1 MKGGQVFNGSKVC
14 GGGRKGNDDLQI
26 ALAHVANF
34 HPHLA
39 IPGIRIQ
46 QIQGMMIIVS
56 AIAATQ
62 SKESPIRAALS
73 ASQVFVE
80 LVVLEFTQYRAG
92 TAEET
97 VAPVPGNPVDQRG

>member
-1 MKGGQVFNGSKVC
+1 MKGGQLFNGHMVC
-14 GGGRKGNDDLQI
+14 GGGRKGDDDLQI
-26 ALAHVANF
+26 ALAPAANF
-34 HPHLA
+34 HPYLA
-39 IPGIRIQ
+39 IPWIRIEET
-46 QIQGMMIIVS
+46 QGMMIIVS

-80 LVVLEFTQYRAG
+80 LVVLEFTQCSAG